1 MNSAEFLVL
10 VDSLTVGKRL
20 PAGRYLHKSLIEELP
35 GPALTFI
42 RSISTALKLDDRWDL
57 IKLHRDDFKISFL
70 SYPDFEETA
79 YPALE
84 ASYVVDLN
92 HKKLHHHDYTAAKNK
107 PILHRKETLVND
119 KHPLIEEFR
128 LITKEGEQAGMYDDT
143 SIIGYSH
150 TWEVLMKQRG
160 YTLLDGRLFRD
171 STFDISTIDREKTA
185 ISRYYLSA
193 PFQLIRKAGLI
204 NTQFTYL
211 DYGCGRGDDLNI
223 LKSEGYDIIGWD
235 PNHRPEGKVEERDI
249 VNIGF
254 VINVIEDRA
263 ERKEALRLAHG
274 YAQQLLVVSAMI
286 ATEKHI
292 EKFRPYGD
300 GVITSRNTFQKYYTQ
315 DELREYITDALGITP
330 TSLGQGV
337 FAIFKDSRLENS
349 YLESKYRRRRER
361 ITNRVKKS
369 KEEKVQEKIETHL
382 ELLSDYWVH
391 ILALGRFPRPH
402 EYEQE
407 DKLLTLFPSRSALNA
422 NLLSYFGEDEFNRAE
437 QDVKDDLILIQA
449 MSTFSGKRIFKHLDE
464 KTQNEIKYFFGN
476 FSGLQSEAK
485 TLLAQLN
492 ETAEIANLATHF
504 YSSVNQGYLEENKA
518 LIIHKDQLDSLPL
531 LLRAYVGCA
540 CQLYGDLTPI
550 DLIKIHFHSGKTS
563 FLGFDEFESSP
574 LPLLRERIKVNL
586 WQQRVGY
593 FDYVGEYVSPTLYWK
608 SKFLTPESEDFDKQ
622 RAFDEKM
629 DLYGFAPL
637 HPNFGPRR
645 KELNDL
651 LKRDGLEIRGYR
663 FYQLN

>member
-1 MNSAEFLVL
+1 MNSEQYQTFVAGL
-10 VDSLTVGKRL
+10 SAGKRL
-20 PAGRYLHKSLIEELP
+20 PTAQYLHRSLLGELP
-35 GPALTFI
+35 IALSRFVE
-42 RSISTALKLDDRWDL
+42 SISRGLKLDEQWNL
-57 IKLHRDDFKISFL
+57 LKLHRDEFKVSYL
-70 SYPDFEETA
+70 SYPEFERSA
-79 YPALE
+79 YPALA

-92 HKKLHHHDYTAAKNK
+92 LKKLNHHDYTNVQNK
-107 PILHRKETLVND
+107 PILHRKETLVSSD
-119 KHPLIEEFR
+119 YPLFEDFC
-128 LITKEGEQAGMYDDT
+128 LITQEGEEAGMYDDT

-274 YAQQLLVVSAMI
+274 FAQQLLVVSAMI

-464 KTQNEIKYFFGN
+464 ITQNEIKYFFGN

-492 ETAEIANLATHF
+492 ETAEIAKLATHF

-518 LIIHKDQLDSLPL
+518 LIIHKDQQESLPL

-540 CQLYGDLTPI
+540 CQLYGDLDPI

-608 SKFLTPESEDFDKQ
+608 SKFLTPESKDFNKQ

-645 KELNDL
+645 KELNNL